1 MGTKKRQR
9 YTIVRLVLDVWA
21 EKGKRYIRLLLLDR
35 QQMRLI
41 GFSAMRTQRQ
51 LTHQHLNEYKYK
63 YNNRNNNNRNNSNQ
77 NRRQQS
83 CSC

>member
-1 MGTKKRQR
+1 MGTKKRQAR

-21 EKGKRYIRLLLLDR
+21 KKGKRYIRLLLLDR

-63 YNNRNNNNRNNSNQ
+63 HNNNNSSNQ

>member
-1 MGTKKRQR
+1 MGTKKRQAR

-21 EKGKRYIRLLLLDR
+21 KKGKRYIRLLLLDR

-63 YNNRNNNNRNNSNQ
+63 HNNNNNSNQ

>member
-1 MGTKKRQR
+1 MGTKKRLAR

-21 EKGKRYIRLLLLDR
+21 KKGKRYIRLLLLDR

-63 YNNRNNNNRNNSNQ
+63 HNNNNSSNQ

>member
-1 MGTKKRQR
+1 MGTKKRQAG

-21 EKGKRYIRLLLLDR
+21 KKGKRYIRLLLLDR

-63 YNNRNNNNRNNSNQ
+63 YNNNNSNQ

>member
-1 MGTKKRQR
+1 MGTKKRQAR

-21 EKGKRYIRLLLLDR
+21 KKEKRYIRLLLLDR

-63 YNNRNNNNRNNSNQ
+63 YNNNKSNQ
-77 NRRQQS
+77 NRRQQR

>member
-1 MGTKKRQR
+1 MSGQKK
-9 YTIVRLVLDVWA
+9 
-21 EKGKRYIRLLLLDR
+21 EKDTLGYFYLIDN
-35 QQMRLI
+35 I

-63 YNNRNNNNRNNSNQ
+63 YNNNNDGNNNNRNK